1 MRVAWALPLAMV
13 VLAGCG
19 RGAGDTSG
27 GSTAALP
34 AFPPVR
40 PPAYKADGGADDF
53 HGTGVICDLT
63 KPFVISGGGV
73 TVRFTP
79 KGDGAGDYDYDGSLE
94 GFAVFGKGTFKIAL
108 APDGAS
114 GKINA
119 EGPGSVKTPM
129 GVQTR
134 HGEEVYTL
142 TKAEPCDPATL
153 STGGADTAATAA
165 NP

>member
-1 MRVAWALPLAMV
+1 MALL

-19 RGAGDTSG
+19 RGGGDTSG
-27 GSTAALP
+27 ATTAAQPNLP
-34 AFPPVR
+34 TVR
-40 PPAYKADGGADDF
+40 APAYKADGGADDF

-79 KGDGAGDYDYDGSLE
+79 KGNGEGDYDYDGSLE
-94 GFAVFGKGTFKIAL
+94 GFAVYGKGTFKIAL
-108 APDGAS
+108 APDGS
-114 GKINA
+114 GGKINA

-142 TKAEPCDPATL
+142 TKTEPCDPATL
-153 STGGADTAATAA
+153 SLGDAATAATAA
-165 NP
+165 RVKP

>member
-1 MRVAWALPLAMV
+1 MALL

-19 RGAGDTSG
+19 RGGDTSG
-27 GSTAALP
+27 ATTAAPTNLP
-34 AFPPVR
+34 TVR
-40 PPAYKADGGADDF
+40 SPAYKADGGADDF

-73 TVRFTP
+73 TVRFRP
-79 KGDGAGDYDYDGSLE
+79 KGNGEGDYDYDGSLE
-94 GFAVFGKGTFKIAL
+94 GFAVYGKGTFKIAL
-108 APDGAS
+108 APDGS
-114 GKINA
+114 GGKINA

-153 STGGADTAATAA
+153 SLGGADTAATPAK
-165 NP
+165 P